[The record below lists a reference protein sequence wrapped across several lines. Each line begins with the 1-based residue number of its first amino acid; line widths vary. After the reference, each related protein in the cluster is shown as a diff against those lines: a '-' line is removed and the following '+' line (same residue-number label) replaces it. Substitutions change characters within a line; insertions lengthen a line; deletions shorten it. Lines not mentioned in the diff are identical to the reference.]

1 MGCTFLR
8 LASAAFRMQFCC
20 NDASCSGMRYQ
31 VIAALNCLIL
41 NTVLASIRASRYCKG
56 PWKMRLIIRWL
67 ESPFYFLSIPS
78 LPATTIRIRESFL
91 LFFRVSMNCQW
102 KKKRKREKHA
112 SNAPGK
118 RMFPNRRNKFLMQF
132 HPYLNNTDKVEMYKY
147 NIQINC
153 ILQLTVFVSVD
164 GT

>member
-1 MGCTFLR
+1 MIGISESTISKASLGKFFNFPICSWGSRFALLIRECKTFRGRLWLRLCMGCTFLR

-102 KKKRKREKHA
+102 K
-112 SNAPGK
+112 N
-118 RMFPNRRNKFLMQF
+118 
-132 HPYLNNTDKVEMYKY
+132 
-147 NIQINC
+147 
-153 ILQLTVFVSVD
+153 
-164 GT
+164 

>member
-1 MGCTFLR
+1 ME
-8 LASAAFRMQFCC
+8 
-20 NDASCSGMRYQ
+20 
-31 VIAALNCLIL
+31 
-41 NTVLASIRASRYCKG
+41 K
-56 PWKMRLIIRWL
+56 L
-67 ESPFYFLSIPS
+67 E
-78 LPATTIRIRESFL
+78 
-91 LFFRVSMNCQW
+91 
-102 KKKRKREKHA
+102 KKKKHA

-132 HPYLNNTDKVEMYKY
+132 HPHLNNTDKVEMYKY